1 MRGCS
6 CTSIST
12 ILWNN
17 RGQWTVYLKGYF
29 WISPV
34 SVLRHFHR
42 GLLPPPSNPT
52 HWVRIE
58 PGRRFDAHCVW
69 SQDFNSF
76 YRNAINQ
83 LELVNKAK
91 WIGHWAGAS
100 NTNTNCVFYFWI
112 LPVALTDEVTRTLK
126 KWARSVIGKHR
137 VVTKISSCRVNTTS
151 RRGIKRL
158 GISFGSIF
166 LVFSNKSSRGPLY

>member
-29 WISPV
+29 WSSPV

-52 HWVRIE
+52 HWVRIG

-76 YRNAINQ
+76 YRNAINE